1 MYNIYILLFV
11 FSAVKHRAVPQ
22 LCSGFEVFP
31 PFLIQVKFLDIETF
45 YGKSEKSSGD
55 CCLCCSGMYPGVRGL
70 LVCLEQGLISQA
82 VAAAGP
88 RTQHFCLGI
97 VAGDGQTWTNLDKPG
112 QTWLYPATGAH
123 PPSEFDQFTQKGQDE
138 F

>member
-1 MYNIYILLFV
+1 M
-11 FSAVKHRAVPQ
+11 
-22 LCSGFEVFP
+22 
-31 PFLIQVKFLDIETF
+31 
-45 YGKSEKSSGD
+45 
-55 CCLCCSGMYPGVRGL
+55 RGL

-88 RTQHFCLGI
+88 QIHFCHGI
-97 VAGDGQTWTNLDKPG
+97 EAGDG

-123 PPSEFDQFTQKGQDE
+123 PPSEFDQFMQKGQDE